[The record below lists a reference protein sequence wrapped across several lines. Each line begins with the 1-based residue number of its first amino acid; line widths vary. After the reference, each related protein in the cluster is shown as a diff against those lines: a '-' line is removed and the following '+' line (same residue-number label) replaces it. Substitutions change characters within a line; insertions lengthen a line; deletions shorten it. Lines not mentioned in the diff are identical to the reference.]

1 MDKDKIDKFVDAFR
15 SAMYNEFSVNEEGM
29 VANPPGGS
37 GGFSGSSPAAGP
49 TAGYDPVMKK
59 SMYQRD
65 MKLDGRNKY
74 VKKAIKDLM
83 DRQQKRTDKKAK
95 KKALDFNPYF
105 KPFNG
110 SGKGSSN

>member
-1 MDKDKIDKFVDAFR
+1 MEKSKIDKFVDAFR
-15 SAMYNEFSVNEEGM
+15 TAMYHEFSVNEEGM

-49 TAGYDPVMKK
+49 TAGYDPTI
-59 SMYQRD
+59 
-65 MKLDGRNKY
+65 KLDGRNKY

-83 DRQQKRTDKKAK
+83 DRQQKRKDRKAK

-105 KPFNG
+105 KPQNG
-110 SGKGSSN
+110 QSS

>member
-1 MDKDKIDKFVDAFR
+1 MDKDKIDRFVNAFR

-49 TAGYDPVMKK
+49 TAGYDPT
-59 SMYQRD
+59 

-83 DRQQKRTDKKAK
+83 DRGQKRKDKKTK
-95 KKALDFNPYF
+95 KKALEFNPYF
-105 KPFNG
+105 KPH
-110 SGKGSSN
+110 GKSSN

>member
-37 GGFSGSSPAAGP
+37 GGFSGSSAAAGP
-49 TAGYDPVMKK
+49 TAGYDPVMK
-59 SMYQRD
+59 
-65 MKLDGRNKY
+65 LDGRNKY
-74 VKKAIKDLM
+74 VRKAIKDLM
-83 DRQQKRTDKKAK
+83 DRKQKRVDKKAK
-95 KKALDFNPYF
+95 KKALEFNPYF

-110 SGKGSSN
+110 SGKSSSN

>member
-37 GGFSGSSPAAGP
+37 GGFSGSSAAAGP

-83 DRQQKRTDKKAK
+83 DRQQKRTDKKAR